1 MAPPP
6 LLTLTGVSLTFGGR
20 PLFQDAALSVGA
32 GERLC
37 VVGRNGSGKS
47 TLLKIAAGLVEPDA
61 GTRFAQPGARIAHLP
76 QEPDLSGFA
85 TLGAY
90 AAADLAEAERYRA
103 DIAMEALGVRADA
116 SAAGASGGERR
127 RAALARLMAGEPE
140 LMLLD
145 EPTNHLDIAAIEWL
159 ETTLRETR
167 AGFVLISHDRTL
179 LKNLTKATLWVDRG
193 QIRRLE
199 RGFDGFEA
207 WRDET
212 LAQEDAE
219 RHKLDRLIKAEAK
232 WAVEGI
238 SARRTRNQ
246 GRVRRLESLR
256 AERREQVRVAGVAA
270 MAFDGAP
277 LSGKLVIEAKGLTK
291 AYGGRAVVRDFSTR
305 ILRGDRVALVG
316 PNGAGKTTLLK
327 MLTGRLAPDAG
338 TLRLGA
344 NLATAVFD
352 QNREQLDPEASLWE
366 TLTGAPELGVP
377 GQSDGVT
384 VRGRPRHVIAYL
396 KDFLFD
402 ERQARGPVK
411 ALSGGERARL
421 LLARIM
427 AKESNL
433 LVLDEPTN
441 DLDVETLDLLQELL
455 ADYDGTALIVSHDR
469 DFLDRVATS
478 VIAAEGDGRWIEYAG
493 GWTDHLAQKAPAAAP
508 QAARAAAHRP
518 AKAPEPRAAKA
529 PAKLSSNQ
537 ARRLDML
544 PGEIDRL
551 GFEIRRLDDFLAAPD
566 LYARDPAAFAKAS
579 AALAERQAALEAA
592 EEEWLELETL
602 REALGG

>member
-1 MAPPP
+1 
-6 LLTLTGVSLTFGGR
+6 V
-20 PLFQDAALSVGA
+20 
-32 GERLC
+32 
-37 VVGRNGSGKS
+37 
-47 TLLKIAAGLVEPDA
+47 
-61 GTRFAQPGARIAHLP
+61 AR
-76 QEPDLSGFA
+76 D
-85 TLGAY
+85 
-90 AAADLAEAERYRA
+90 
-103 DIAMEALGVRADA
+103 V
-116 SAAGASGGERR
+116 
-127 RAALARLMAGEPE
+127 
-140 LMLLD
+140 
-145 EPTNHLDIAAIEWL
+145 
-159 ETTLRETR
+159 
-167 AGFVLISHDRTL
+167 
-179 LKNLTKATLWVDRG
+179 
-193 QIRRLE
+193 
-199 RGFDGFEA
+199 
-207 WRDET
+207 
-212 LAQEDAE
+212 
-219 RHKLDRLIKAEAK
+219 
-232 WAVEGI
+232 
-238 SARRTRNQ
+238 
-246 GRVRRLESLR
+246 
-256 AERREQVRVAGVAA
+256 
-270 MAFDGAP
+270 
-277 LSGKLVIEAKGLTK
+277 
-291 AYGGRAVVRDFSTR
+291 STR

-327 MLTGRLAPDAG
+327 MLTGRLEPDAG

-344 NLATAVFD
+344 NLAVAIFD
-352 QNREQLDPEASLWE
+352 QNREQLDPEASLRE

-377 GQSDGVT
+377 GQSDGVM
-384 VRGRPRHVIAYL
+384 VRGRPRHVVAYL

-493 GWTDHLAQKAPAAAP
+493 GWTDHLAQKAPPAPPPPAPVAAP
-508 QAARAAAHRP
+508 RP

-551 GFEIRRLDDFLAAPD
+551 GFEIRRLGDFLAAPD

-579 AALAERQAALEAA
+579 AALAERQAALAAA